1 MPQHFQKQRKTL
13 SIFRINIQNLLIDS
27 KESSMKI
34 GLIRH
39 FKVKRGYPNSI
50 VSSQELMN
58 WVEEYEASDVEE
70 NEVELNGIEWRSC
83 YSSSMRRAEVTAR
96 KVFKGDVIL
105 LDDLREIPLAPLFP
119 SRMKLP
125 LFIHLF
131 AIRLAW
137 WFNHPSQAG
146 SKKVVFEKIK
156 RIVDRAI
163 SENQDVLIVGHGGVM
178 MFMRKELIR
187 RGFSGPSFKRPENG
201 KVYIF
206 ETKKG

>member
-1 MPQHFQKQRKTL
+1 
-13 SIFRINIQNLLIDS
+13 
-27 KESSMKI
+27 MKI
-34 GLIRH
+34 GLVRH

-50 VSSQELMN
+50 VSSEELMQ

-70 NEVELNGIEWRSC
+70 NEVDLSGGEWKSC
-83 YSSSMRRAEVTAR
+83 YSSDIRRAQVTAR
-96 KVFKGDVIL
+96 KVFDGNIIFQEE
-105 LDDLREIPLAPLFP
+105 LREIPLSPLFP

-125 LFIHLF
+125 LFIHLM

-137 WFNHPSQAG
+137 WFNHPSQSV
-146 SKKVVFEKIK
+146 SKRDVLNKIE
-156 RIVDRAI
+156 RIVDRVI

-206 ETKKG
+206 EAEKG